1 MIALIMLLSTASA
14 RILKRGH
21 PCSKDY
27 QPPNYWGMCVDGEY
41 KYAESDPDDEF
52 ISCNSLVILV
62 PQDVVGNKTLTIATT
77 LKHGHIGRNLGL
89 NEYGYYALII
99 GQYIDYGPDIDIAFY
114 LDGIIVHT
122 GSYQQNVCFLRSGT
136 ITTNDPNAVTYEGDY
151 HNDMAGHVIIK
162 SFNH

>member
-1 MIALIMLLSTASA
+1 
-14 RILKRGH
+14 
-21 PCSKDY
+21 
-27 QPPNYWGMCVDGEY
+27 MCVDGEY

-62 PQDVVGNKTLTIATT
+62 PQDIVGNKTLTIENT
-77 LKHGHIGRNLGL
+77 LKHGDVARNFSS
-89 NEYGYYALII
+89 NEYGYYSIT
-99 GQYIDYGPDIDIAFY
+99 YIRKSGYGPVIDVSFY

-122 GSYQQNVCFLRSGT
+122 GSYQQNYCCLRSGT

-151 HNDMAGHVIIK
+151 YNYMPGHVIIK

>member
-1 MIALIMLLSTASA
+1 MMTLIMLLSTASA
-14 RILKRGH
+14 RTLKGES
-21 PCSKDY
+21 CSIDY
-27 QPPNYWGMCVDGEY
+27 QPPNYWGKCVDGDY
-41 KYAESDPDDEF
+41 KYMDKDSAGVWG
-52 ISCNSLVILV
+52 CGALVILV

-151 HNDMAGHVIIK
+151 FDSMPGHVITR
-162 SFNH
+162 F

>member
-14 RILKRGH
+14 RTLKQIA
-21 PCSKDY
+21 CNTDY
-27 QPPNYWGMCVDGEY
+27 QPPNYWGKCMNGRYRNADKAWNDHKTDCGV
-41 KYAESDPDDEF
+41 
-52 ISCNSLVILV
+52 LVILV

-77 LKHGHIGRNLGL
+77 LKYGNMIRDLGL
-89 NEYGYYALII
+89 NDFGYYAVMFEQFNVS
-99 GQYIDYGPDIDIAFY
+99 GPGIDVAFY

-122 GSYQQNVCFLRSGT
+122 GSYQQNYCFLRSGT